1 MTWEMTVELV
11 GFIVAMI
18 AICAPIAKLNMNIS
32 RLNTTI
38 EILAKDTQEKHS
50 TLNKRVSKHGEQI
63 DELEKVTV
71 NHEVRINAIEKE
83 KKE

>member
-18 AICAPIAKLNMNIS
+18 AIVTPIVKLNMNIS

-38 EILAKDTQEKHS
+38 EILSKDTQEKHS
-50 TLNKRVSKHGEQI
+50 NLDKRVSKHGDQI
-63 DELEKVTV
+63 DALEKVTV
-71 NHEVRINAIEKE
+71 NHEVRITNIEKE
-83 KKE
+83 K

>member
-18 AICAPIAKLNMNIS
+18 AIVTPIVKLNMNIS

-38 EILAKDTQEKHS
+38 EILSKDTQEKHS
-50 TLNKRVSKHGEQI
+50 NLDKRVSKHGDQI

-83 KKE
+83 K

>member
-18 AICAPIAKLNMNIS
+18 AICAPIVKLNMNIS

-38 EILAKDTQEKHS
+38 EILSKDTQEKHS
-50 TLNKRVSKHGEQI
+50 NLDKRVSKHGDQI

-71 NHEVRINAIEKE
+71 NHEVRITNIEKE
-83 KKE
+83 K

>member
-11 GFIVAMI
+11 GLIVAMI
-18 AICAPIAKLNMNIS
+18 AICAPIIKLNMNIS

-38 EILAKDTQEKHS
+38 EILSKDTKEKHD
-50 TLNKRVSKHGEQI
+50 TLDKRVSKHGDQI

-71 NHEVRINAIEKE
+71 NHEVRINAIERDKE
-83 KKE
+83 

>member
-18 AICAPIAKLNMNIS
+18 AIVTPIIKLNMNIS

-38 EILAKDTQEKHS
+38 EILSKDTQEKHS
-50 TLNKRVSKHGEQI
+50 NLDKRVSKHGDQI

-71 NHEVRINAIEKE
+71 NHEVRITNIEKE
-83 KKE
+83 K